1 MPGTDNEKNRKI
13 KDLSKNT
20 VIFTIGNFG
29 SRILSF
35 LLVPLYTYVLSTSEY
50 GTIDIVNTTVQLL
63 IPILTLNVQ
72 DSVLR
77 FALDSDYRKEDVIS
91 ISFRINCISACFLGS
106 VLIIGF
112 LVRALPFAPNYLIFL
127 YISYVAGAINNSL
140 IMYLK
145 AKNKIVNLTVWGLI
159 NTFVTCVF
167 NLVLLLIV
175 KLGVNGYMI
184 SYASGTIIATIGM
197 AVTADVITDIKASKP
212 NPILRRAMLAYGI
225 PLVLNSLAWWINNAS
240 DRYIL
245 TYFSGAS
252 INGIYSISYK
262 IPSILAI
269 VQSIFYSAWSVSAI
283 TEYDKNDTDGFSRP
297 FRSPLTAMSGARHG
311 PISSRS
317 RPRAR
322 RLRPNDAGWSATPRV
337 LSKAG
342 TARRCQKKLNFR

>member
-112 LVRALPFAPNYLIFL
+112 LVRALPFALNLMLFILLGKKVKLNLVELVCLLIQ
-127 YISYVAGAINNSL
+127 
-140 IMYLK
+140 
-145 AKNKIVNLTVWGLI
+145 
-159 NTFVTCVF
+159 
-167 NLVLLLIV
+167 LVLLQEV
-175 KLGVNGYMI
+175 KMI
-184 SYASGTIIATIGM
+184 ITIL
-197 AVTADVITDIKASKP
+197 VKVILNKIFIRLEFGAIIFIMLQLCLHLNKNNIK
-212 NPILRRAMLAYGI
+212 I
-225 PLVLNSLAWWINNAS
+225 
-240 DRYIL
+240 
-245 TYFSGAS
+245 
-252 INGIYSISYK
+252 
-262 IPSILAI
+262 
-269 VQSIFYSAWSVSAI
+269 
-283 TEYDKNDTDGFSRP
+283 
-297 FRSPLTAMSGARHG
+297 
-311 PISSRS
+311 
-317 RPRAR
+317 
-322 RLRPNDAGWSATPRV
+322 
-337 LSKAG
+337 
-342 TARRCQKKLNFR
+342 